1 LSSENNIGI
10 VILAAGSSSRL
21 GMPKQLLEFDG
32 MSLLNHA
39 IMEAANS
46 NACSVIVVL
55 GAHTDLI
62 ANKIDGD
69 IAFIV
74 KNENWSEGMA
84 SSVRLGLDTL
94 LSQIPSIDAVI
105 FMTCDQPYITSLVLN
120 DLISTHQQ
128 TGKPIVTSNYGEATG
143 PPALFH
149 KSFFPEL
156 MELKGDV
163 GAKKIIQQHSDE
175 VATVLFAKGKIDIDT
190 KENYDALKNSSL
202 GL

>member
-1 LSSENNIGI
+1 MSSENNIGI

-39 IMEAANS
+39 IMEVANS
-46 NACSVIVVL
+46 NACSFVVVL
-55 GAHTDLI
+55 GAHADLI

-74 KNENWSEGMA
+74 KNENWIEGMA
-84 SSVRLGLDTL
+84 SSIRLGLDTL
-94 LSQIPSIDAVI
+94 LGQIPSIDAVI
-105 FMTCDQPYITSLVLN
+105 FMMCDQPYISSSVLN
-120 DLISTHQQ
+120 DLISTHQH
-128 TGKPIVTSNYGEATG
+128 TGKPIVASNYGEAIG

-163 GAKKIIQQHSDE
+163 GARKIIQEYSDE

-190 KENYDALKNSSL
+190 KEDYEALNNA
-202 GL
+202 